1 MVRVTL
7 LSLKITQ
14 PMISLLKLI
23 LHILL
28 FLASLSLCIYMF
40 VFLSEKWINKTLSV
54 SFSHNQFC
62 LSLFPSF
69 LCFLSSFPWFPQTRS
84 ILFNPVQL
92 FFCSASISFFIW
104 NPGLLRWY
112 QSSSFKEFCCAS
124 LFLSFFFLLAL
135 FLSFIFL
142 FFAMATESESKS
154 IMLAN
159 DFNAPHSFLYLQP
172 SENPVLSLVSP
183 VLESQNYHSWSKSF
197 ATALSAKNKMQF
209 IDGSAP
215 EPEKADP
222 TYQAWKR
229 CNNMVVSWLTH
240 SISLSIRQSILWME
254 KSEEIWKDLKSRF
267 SQGNLLRI
275 SELQLEASSLK
286 QGSSFVTEYFTLSH
300 VFAFFGMNLIVFGLI
315 WFAIVLRNVLV
326 VSLFFSTEKDW
337 RSCYAIPER
346 PQWAVQQH
354 HFSCP
359 YDGSDPIHLKKFLLH
374 GLRGKAYWRE

>member
-1 MVRVTL
+1 
-7 LSLKITQ
+7 
-14 PMISLLKLI
+14 
-23 LHILL
+23 
-28 FLASLSLCIYMF
+28 
-40 VFLSEKWINKTLSV
+40 
-54 SFSHNQFC
+54 
-62 LSLFPSF
+62 
-69 LCFLSSFPWFPQTRS
+69 
-84 ILFNPVQL
+84 
-92 FFCSASISFFIW
+92 
-104 NPGLLRWY
+104 
-112 QSSSFKEFCCAS
+112 
-124 LFLSFFFLLAL
+124 
-135 FLSFIFL
+135 
-142 FFAMATESESKS
+142 MATESESKS

-315 WFAIVLRNVLV
+315 
-326 VSLFFSTEKDW
+326 
-337 RSCYAIPER
+337 
-346 PQWAVQQH
+346 
-354 HFSCP
+354 
-359 YDGSDPIHLKKFLLH
+359 
-374 GLRGKAYWRE
+374 